1 MNWVAIRM
9 LTGDRAKYFGIIFGV
24 ALASLLM
31 THQATIFVG
40 IMLRTGSI
48 VSDLTGVDLL
58 VTDPRTEFLD
68 DVRPMADDQLLRVRS
83 VEGVQWAVPMFKG
96 PIKASLGAGKF
107 RTCIVI
113 GLDDATLAGGPPTM
127 LEGSVADL
135 RRTDGVII
143 DELDAK
149 NLLSNVAP
157 GGKGETVPLKVGD
170 AIELNDHRAVVVGIS
185 KNARP
190 FISQPIIYTTYTRA
204 SRFSPQERSRMSFV
218 LGKVTPGAD
227 AAEVGRRIESRTGMR
242 ACTPDEFIGKT
253 VDYYLK
259 NTGIPVNFGT
269 TILLAFVVG
278 AAIAGQTF
286 YLFTLDNLK
295 HFAALKAMGAGGG
308 LLLRMTLLQAAV
320 VGVVG
325 YGLGVGAAALF
336 FQSFKGTELDFRMFW
351 QVGALS
357 GGVVVAICLIA
368 AAVSLRKVLALEPAI
383 VFKG

>member
-9 LTGDRAKYFGIIFGV
+9 LVGDRAKYFGIVFGV
-24 ALASLLM
+24 MLASLMM

-48 VSDLTGVDLL
+48 ISDVTGVDLL

-68 DVRPMADDQLLRVRS
+68 DVHPMSDDQLLRVRS

-107 RTCIVI
+107 RTCTVI
-113 GLDDATLAGGPPTM
+113 GLDDATFVGGPPQM
-127 LEGSVADL
+127 LEGKLANL
-135 RRTDGVII
+135 RQTDGVIV
-143 DELDAK
+143 DELDAQ
-149 NLLSNVAP
+149 NLLACP
-157 GGKGETVPLKVGD
+157 AADGKLVPLKVGD
-170 AIELNDHRAVVVGIS
+170 TLELNDHRAVVVGIS

-204 SRFSPQERSRMSFV
+204 STFAPPERNRMSFV
-218 LGKVTPGAD
+218 LAKVAPGQD
-227 AAEVGRRIESRTGMR
+227 VAAIGRRITERTGMLTG
-242 ACTPDEFIGKT
+242 TPDDFIGKT
-253 VDYYLK
+253 VDYYMRK
-259 NTGIPVNFGT
+259 TGIPVNFGT
-269 TILLAFVVG
+269 TILLAFIVG

-295 HFAALKAMGAGGG
+295 HFAALKAMGASGGV
-308 LLLRMTLLQAAV
+308 LLRMTLLQAAT
-320 VGVVG
+320 VGLVG
-325 YGLGVGAAALF
+325 YGLGVGAATLF

-351 QVGALS
+351 QVGAIS
-357 GGVVVAICLIA
+357 GGVVILICLIA
-368 AAVSLRKVLALEPAI
+368 AAVSLRKVLTLEAGV

>member
-9 LTGDRAKYFGIIFGV
+9 LVGDRAKYFGIVFGV

-48 VSDLTGVDLL
+48 VSDVTGVDLL
-58 VTDPRTEFLD
+58 VTEPRTEFLD
-68 DVRPMADDQLLRVRS
+68 DVRPMTEGALLRVRG
-83 VEGVQWAVPMFKG
+83 VEGVQWAVPMYKG

-107 RTCIVI
+107 RTCIVV
-113 GLDDATLAGGPPTM
+113 GLDDASLVGGPPQM
-127 LEGSVADL
+127 VEGRLADL
-135 RRTDGVII
+135 RQTDGVIV
-143 DELDAK
+143 DELDAQ
-149 NLLSNVAP
+149 NLLANAAP
-157 GGKGETVPLKVGD
+157 GGGGKKAPLKVGD
-170 AIELNDHRAVVVGIS
+170 TIELNDHRAVVVGIS

-204 SRFSPQERSRMSFV
+204 VQFAPPERNTLAFV
-218 LGKVTPGAD
+218 LVKATPGAD
-227 AAEVGRRIESRTGMR
+227 VAEVSRRITRQTGLP
-242 ACTPDEFIGKT
+242 ACTPSAFVGKT

-286 YLFTLDNLK
+286 YLFTVDNLK
-295 HFAALKAMGAGGG
+295 HFAALKAMGTSGAT
-308 LLLRMTLLQAAV
+308 LLRMTLLQAAV
-320 VGVVG
+320 VGAVG
-325 YGLGVGAAALF
+325 YGLGLGGATLF
-336 FQSFKGTELDFRMFW
+336 FESFRGTELDFRMFW
-351 QVGALS
+351 QIGALS
-357 GGVVVAICLIA
+357 GGVVIVICLVA
-368 AAVSLRKVLALEPAI
+368 AAVSLRKVLTLEAGV